1 MKVSAE
7 GILNSAQNIKNQQA
21 KIQSE
26 KTETKKSQKTDSVD
40 ITLRVN
46 NHLESL
52 EEQVRS
58 YQTSLTKNQVIREGI
73 KKLQSTDAVSAD
85 DQQKIFGAFKY
96 NNEDVLANF
105 IGDSSSR
112 ENVQTRMETI
122 QRMINEDVK
131 KLRSLEVE
139 VENIFASNLAD
150 DEKTSH
156 FRENAP
162 QVLTDMRDGSIQDL
176 TSLNSESV
184 RRLTR

>member
-73 KKLQSTDAVSAD
+73 KKLQSTDAVS
-85 DQQKIFGAFKY
+85 AFKY